1 MRAKTGYLWMV
12 VVIGLAVQAIGAPS
26 YLRAGTSI
34 LEVVPKGVHITES
47 FRGALVT
54 VSADIPK
61 GASTVLE
68 IKGPVHDDH
77 LLRQGRKGG
86 LWMSVGE
93 VTVHGAPSV
102 YLVMSSPDLPSNSS
116 TGPQWGYGVLQKGM
130 QFAGAIPK
138 EGAGE
143 LFQQFVKLKESEG
156 LYGVFPKSLKVVG
169 SSDDRSTVEGQ
180 LVLPSNIAPGK
191 YNILLSVLNSGKLLE
206 RTSFELPI
214 DMTGLPGILASLA
227 YRHAV
232 LYGLIAVIIAIVTG
246 FVMGFLFKGKAA
258 H

>member
-1 MRAKTGYLWMV
+1 LRAKTGYLWMV
-12 VVIGLAVQAIGAPS
+12 VVIGLALQAVAAPS
-26 YLRAGTSI
+26 YVIAGTSI

-54 VSADIPK
+54 ISADIPK
-61 GASTVLE
+61 GASTVVE

-102 YLVMSSPDLPSNSS
+102 YLVMSSPDLPANSS
-116 TGPQWGYGVLQKGM
+116 EESQWGYNALQKRM
-130 QFAGAIPK
+130 QFAGAMPK
-138 EGAGE
+138 DGVEA
-143 LFQQFVKLKESEG
+143 LFQQFIKLKESEG
-156 LYGVFPKSLKVVG
+156 LYGVFPKALRVVG

-180 LVLPSNIAPGK
+180 LMLPSNIAPGK
-191 YNILLSVLNSGKLLE
+191 YNILLSVLNSGKLVDQ
-206 RTSFELPI
+206 TSCELPV
-214 DMTGLPGILASLA
+214 DMTGLPGILGSLA
-227 YRHAV
+227 YQHAI
-232 LYGLIAVIIAIVTG
+232 LYGLCAVIIAIVTG

>member
-1 MRAKTGYLWMV
+1 
-12 VVIGLAVQAIGAPS
+12 VVIGLALQAFGAPS
-26 YLRAGTSI
+26 CVSAGTSI

-47 FRGALVT
+47 FRGASVT
-54 VSADIPK
+54 ISAVIPK
-61 GASTVLE
+61 GASTVVE

-77 LLRQGRKGG
+77 LLRQGRKAG

-102 YLVMSSPDLPSNSS
+102 YLIMSSPDLPSNSNS
-116 TGPQWGYGVLQKGM
+116 GAQWGYDALQKGM

-138 EGAGE
+138 EGAGA

-156 LYGVFPKSLKVVG
+156 LYGVFPKSLNVVG
-169 SSDDRSTVEGQ
+169 SADDRSTVEGQ
-180 LVLPSNIAPGK
+180 LRLPSNIAPGK
-191 YNILLSVLNSGKLLE
+191 YNIVLSVLNSGKLLE

-214 DMTGLPGILASLA
+214 DMTGLPGILASMA
-227 YRHAV
+227 YQHAF